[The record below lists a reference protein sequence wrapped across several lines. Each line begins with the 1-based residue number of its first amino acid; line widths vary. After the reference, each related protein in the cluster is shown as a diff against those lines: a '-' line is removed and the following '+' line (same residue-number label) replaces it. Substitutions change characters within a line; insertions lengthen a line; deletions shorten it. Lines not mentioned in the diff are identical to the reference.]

1 MSRSVLVEREARS
14 RGGVPILVG
23 SLLVLLAT
31 VAGFVLSV
39 RHLAQG
45 GTVWVGVTG
54 MVATI
59 LLFIAA
65 IFVAVGLYTIQPNQA
80 RVLTLFGDYRGSD
93 RIPGLRWANP
103 LMMKEKVSLRVRN
116 FTTETSKV
124 NDANGNP
131 IMIAAVVVWQVTDTA
146 RAVFGVDDFVDY
158 VRIQSESAVRQLARS
173 YPYDS
178 WDDDDA
184 TTLIGD
190 PIDVNRDLL
199 TELQERA
206 DDAGVTV
213 LEARIT
219 DLSYAPEIAEA
230 MLRRQQASAIVAAR
244 AKIVEGAV
252 LMVREAVAQLEE
264 GSTDA
269 DAIPL
274 DADRKATFASNLMTV
289 IASDTPTSPIVN
301 VGTLSR

>member
-1 MSRSVLVEREARS
+1 MAGAVLVERSARS
-14 RGGVPILVG
+14 RGGVPVLIGVIVVALLSVAGSVLAVRHLATGGQVAVG
-23 SLLVLLAT
+23 AAGVIVSVLVLLA
-31 VAGFVLSV
+31 AGFVG
-39 RHLAQG
+39 A
-45 GTVWVGVTG
+45 
-54 MVATI
+54 
-59 LLFIAA
+59 
-65 IFVAVGLYTIQPNQA
+65 GLYTVQPNQA

-93 RIPGLRWANP
+93 RAPGLRWANP
-103 LMMKEKVSLRVRN
+103 LTVKRKVSLRVRN

-131 IMIAAVVVWQVTDTA
+131 IMIAAVVVWQVTETA
-146 RAVFGVDDFVDY
+146 RAVFGVDDFEDY

-173 YPYDS
+173 YPYDA
-178 WDDDDA
+178 WDDTQA

-190 PIDVNRDLL
+190 PNDVNRDLL
-199 TELQERA
+199 VELQERA

-252 LMVREAVAQLEE
+252 LMVREAIAELED
-264 GSTDA
+264 GLGDA

-274 DADRKATFASNLMTV
+274 DAERKATFASNLMTV
-289 IASDTPTSPIVN
+289 IASDQPTSPVVN